1 MPMCGG
7 QGLVQY
13 GAEEPEYAFRKR
25 IEVVHHANRR
35 DPAFKPAGDE
45 FVFHDGVR
53 LAGELTDSGRALAAL
68 EKIIEV
74 SNRPE
79 AEA

>member
-1 MPMCGG
+1 MREGIALAA
-7 QGLVQY
+7 GL
-13 GAEEPEYAFRKR
+13 
-25 IEVVHHANRR
+25 I
-35 DPAFKPAGDE
+35 
-45 FVFHDGVR
+45 
-53 LAGELTDSGRALAAL
+53 DSGRAAATL

>member
-1 MPMCGG
+1 MARVDEDGVHIVQPLLVALLNAGA
-7 QGLVQY
+7 GLY
-13 GAEEPEYAFRKR
+13 LNGKAETFA
-25 IEVVHHANRR
+25 
-35 DPAFKPAGDE
+35 
-45 FVFHDGVR
+45 DGVR